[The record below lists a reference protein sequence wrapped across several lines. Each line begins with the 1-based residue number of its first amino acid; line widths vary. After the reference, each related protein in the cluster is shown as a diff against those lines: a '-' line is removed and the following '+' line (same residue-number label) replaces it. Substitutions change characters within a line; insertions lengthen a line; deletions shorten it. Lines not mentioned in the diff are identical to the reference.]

1 MHPQQRFLH
10 HVLGLGDAAEH
21 PVGDG
26 ERDRPQLLEQLLPRA
41 HAANPRHQLGCAGR
55 HPSSRLALEAPRISV
70 ISTAPA
76 SPVASRGAGTGCFP
90 IAPVAPATN
99 TLISSSLIR
108 GIIYTHYDEMA
119 AAAVTPASTAA
130 REAVTPLHAA
140 GPHRQ
145 PTAAVRT
152 TNRARTPQRPGR
164 LPQPT
169 KPDARPYSCRARP
182 SAGSPGT
189 CRKRSCPH
197 RLCRALLATRHPYGS
212 LLGGVEVER
221 GADQR
226 QVGQRLGE
234 VTAG

>member
-41 HAANPRHQLGCAGR
+41 DVATPRRQLSCTGC
-55 HPSSRLALEAPRISV
+55 HPSSRLALALEAPRISV

-76 SPVASRGAGTGCFP
+76 SPAASRGAGTSCFP

-108 GIIYTHYDEMA
+108 GIIYTQYDEMTA
-119 AAAVTPASTAA
+119 TAVTPASTPA

-140 GPHRQ
+140 GLQRK
-145 PTAAVRT
+145 
-152 TNRARTPQRPGR
+152 ARTSPAGDACATEGAPGWPGAPSVAMIFAAMGSDR
-164 LPQPT
+164 GKNLRRCP
-169 KPDARPYSCRARP
+169 SCRRLVR
-182 SAGSPGT
+182 GSPAAA
-189 CRKRSCPH
+189 P
-197 RLCRALLATRHPYGS
+197 A
-212 LLGGVEVER
+212 
-221 GADQR
+221 
-226 QVGQRLGE
+226 
-234 VTAG
+234 

>member
-41 HAANPRHQLGCAGR
+41 HFANPRRQLRCTGC
-55 HPSSRLALEAPRISV
+55 HPSSRLALALEAPRISV

-76 SPVASRGAGTGCFP
+76 SPAASRGAGTSCFP

-108 GIIYTHYDEMA
+108 GIIYTQYDEMTA
-119 AAAVTPASTAA
+119 TAVTPASTPA

-140 GPHRQ
+140 GLQRKARTSSSRGSAARSP
-145 PTAAVRT
+145 PTA
-152 TNRARTPQRPGR
+152 RAAAAPVAH
-164 LPQPT
+164 
-169 KPDARPYSCRARP
+169 PDR
-182 SAGSPGT
+182 
-189 CRKRSCPH
+189 RKFLVQH
-197 RLCRALLATRHPYGS
+197 
-212 LLGGVEVER
+212 
-221 GADQR
+221 GAP
-226 QVGQRLGE
+226 
-234 VTAG
+234 A